1 MQKTIIKRLAIY
13 RDIKYGTEIVGDFD
27 DIDGYI
33 RVTEFEN
40 VLFRLIPKEK
50 QIKNELAMIDSKI
63 EEITAESLQKV
74 GILNTRKQ
82 ELLALPD
89 NQHITINR

>member
-1 MQKTIIKRLAIY
+1 MQKTITKRLAIY

-27 DIDGYI
+27 ELEGYV
-33 RVTEFEN
+33 RFTEFEN
-40 VLFRLIPKEK
+40 VLLRLIPKEK

-63 EEITAESLQKV
+63 EELKESLMDQV

-89 NQHITINR
+89 IA